1 MVDSSGSVGRKN
13 FEKVKQF
20 CMNFISSWPVGPN
33 EGRFGKDV
41 ITVFAMFFFY
51 SSIISI
57 VI

>member
-33 EGRFGKDV
+33 EGRFGKD
-41 ITVFAMFFFY
+41 
-51 SSIISI
+51 IISVVYLLCSSFI
-57 VI
+57 LVSLV